1 MNTRITPAASGMT
14 IGAITAAGA
23 THLAV
28 DLVGGGFA
36 ALLPTIAE
44 RLSLS
49 STGAGAL
56 VALFSISAL
65 ATQPLMGGLA
75 DRFDARHVTAIA
87 AGVAAAVLAAAA
99 VVTSLLVLVAVI
111 IVGGLASATFHPA
124 GATLARRR
132 SPASPENAVAI
143 FAAAGTIGLALGP
156 ITALALAD
164 DPSQTHVLLLAV
176 PALLVAPV
184 MWRRSRTLAPRR
196 RRTRDARSA
205 KRVLLQGD
213 VPKLVAAAT
222 LVAITGTSIAST
234 MPRWIA
240 DQPGRDTTDPTI
252 GWALATFSLAAA
264 AGGVIAGRLAGR
276 VGAGRLLRLSLLAAV
291 IPASVLAFTAPATAT
306 SFAALL
312 FTGLLIGP
320 AIPLL
325 LVAAQNEAP
334 EHSAT
339 ASGMIMGLS
348 HGLAGVAFIGVSV
361 IISAAGYGAGVLTG
375 ATALLPAAFIVSTR
389 ERAVSPALAI
399 TARCIV
405 ATCRC
410 IVDQP
415 DPARQLVAS

>member
-1 MNTRITPAASGMT
+1 MTTRVAPAASAMT
-14 IGAITAAGA
+14 VGAVAAAGA

-56 VALFSISAL
+56 VALFSVSAL
-65 ATQPLMGGLA
+65 GSQPLMGGLA

-99 VVTSLLVLVAVI
+99 VVTSVLLLLAVI
-111 IVGGLASATFHPA
+111 VVGGLASAAFHPA
-124 GATLARRR
+124 GALLARRR
-132 SPASPENAVAI
+132 SPTSPENAVAI
-143 FAAAGTIGLALGP
+143 FAAAGTIGLAVGP
-156 ITALALAD
+156 IAALALAND
-164 DPSQTHVLLLAV
+164 AARTRVLLLAV

-184 MWRRSRTLAPRR
+184 MWRHSRTLAPSR

-205 KRVLLQGD
+205 RRVLLHGEI
-213 VPKLVAAAT
+213 PKLVAAAT
-222 LVAITGTSIAST
+222 LVAIAATSIAST
-234 MPRWIA
+234 VPRWIA
-240 DQPGRDTTDPTI
+240 DQPGRATTDPAI
-252 GWALATFSLAAA
+252 GWALATFALAAA
-264 AGGVIAGRLAGR
+264 AGGVIAGRVASR
-276 VGAGRLLRLSLLAAV
+276 VGSGRLLRISLLAAA
-291 IPASVLAFTAPATAT
+291 IPASALAFTAPATAA

-312 FTGLLIGP
+312 LTGLLIGP

-334 EHSAT
+334 DRAAT

-348 HGLAGVAFIGVSV
+348 HGLAGVAFIGVSL
-361 IISAAGYGAGVLTG
+361 IISTAGYGAGVLTG
-375 ATALLPAAFIVSTR
+375 AAALIPAAFIVGTR
-389 ERAVSPALAI
+389 DRAVSPTIAN
-399 TARCIV
+399 TARCVI

-410 IVDQP
+410 IVDRP
-415 DPARQLVAS
+415 DPARPLVA

>member
-1 MNTRITPAASGMT
+1 MTARTTPAASAMT
-14 IGAITAAGA
+14 IGAVTAAGA

-28 DLVGGGFA
+28 DLVGGGFT
-36 ALLPTIAE
+36 ALLPSIAD

-49 STGAGAL
+49 STGAGTL
-56 VALFSISAL
+56 VALFSVSAL
-65 ATQPLMGGLA
+65 AAQPLMGGLA
-75 DRFDARHVTAIA
+75 DRFDARRVTAIA
-87 AGVAAAVLAAAA
+87 AGIAAAVLAAAA

-111 IVGGLASATFHPA
+111 IVGGLASAAFHPA
-124 GATLARRR
+124 GAMLARRR

-156 ITALALAD
+156 IAALALAD

-184 MWRRSRTLAPRR
+184 MWRRSRALAPSR
-196 RRTRDARSA
+196 RRTRDERSA
-205 KRVLLQGD
+205 RRVLLQGK

-222 LVAITGTSIAST
+222 LVAIAGTSIAST
-234 MPRWIA
+234 IPRWIA
-240 DQPGRDTTDPTI
+240 DQPGRNTTDPAI
-252 GWALATFSLAAA
+252 GWALATFALAAA
-264 AGGVIAGRLAGR
+264 AGGLIAGRLTSR
-276 VGAGRLLRLSLLAAV
+276 VGSGRLLRLSLLAAA
-291 IPASVLAFTAPATAT
+291 IPASVLAFTAPATAA

-312 FTGLLIGP
+312 STGLLIGP

-334 EHSAT
+334 ERAAT

-348 HGLAGVAFIGVSV
+348 HGLAGVAYIGVSV
-361 IISAAGYGAGVLTG
+361 IISTAGYGAGVLAG
-375 ATALLPAAFIVSTR
+375 AAALVPAAFILSTKDT
-389 ERAVSPALAI
+389 AVSSRIAD
-399 TARCIV
+399 TARCVI

-415 DPARQLVAS
+415 DTVRRLVA